1 MKKSILITGA
11 GGFIGGFLVE
21 ESVEVIIA
29 GYQKKNRV
37 MSDKEKMVVAYHE
50 IGHALV
56 AAYTG
61 IQSPVRV
68 ACLYLTMLGLHL
80 EVLNAEVDQIAE
92 GWKSSFFPD
101 GSGLP
106 EFW

>member
-1 MKKSILITGA
+1 MSKHHRNKTIQQ
-11 GGFIGGFLVE
+11 
-21 ESVEVIIA
+21 II
-29 GYQKKNRV
+29 KHDR
-37 MSDKEKMVVAYHE
+37 H
-50 IGHALV
+50 
-56 AAYTG
+56 TG

-68 ACLYLTMLGLHL
+68 ALLGLHL
-80 EVLNAEVDQIAE
+80 EVLNAKVDQIAE